1 MDTTEFLF
9 AQQNGPFLVA
19 MAVTLA
25 IAAVEMLSL
34 VLGLGLSSMIDDLL
48 PDFGPEVDVDVDV
61 DVDVGAELDADV
73 DLDAGPDTPAA
84 EAASSNLVGQALGWL
99 NVGRVPFLVL
109 LITFLAGFAVI
120 GLGAQLFAA
129 TVVGLIPAMIA
140 APAAAFLALPVTRTA
155 SRLLGHIVPRE
166 ETYAVSEAQFVG
178 LVATVTLGPVEAGNP
193 GKAKLTD
200 PHGNV
205 HFVRVRAANRGARFE
220 TGSEVLLVKRDSS
233 VFEVIAPPASLAEA
247 R

>member
-1 MDTTEFLF
+1 MGTTEFLF
-9 AQQNGPFLVA
+9 AEQNGPFLVA

-34 VLGLGLSSMIDDLL
+34 VLGLGLSNVIDDLL
-48 PDFGPEVDVDVDV
+48 PDIGPEVDVDVDV
-61 DVDVGAELDADV
+61 DMEVGAELDADV

-109 LITFLAGFAVI
+109 LITFLAGFSVI
-120 GLGAQLFAA
+120 GLGAQIFAA
-129 TVVGLIPAMIA
+129 TVIGLIPAAIA
-140 APAAAFLALPVTRTA
+140 APAAGFLALPVTRTA
-155 SRLLGHIVPRE
+155 SRLLGRIVPRE

-178 LVATVTLGPVEAGNP
+178 LVATVTLGPVDTGNP
-193 GKAKLTD
+193 GKARLTD

-205 HFVRVRAANRGARFE
+205 HFVRVRAANPGARFE
-220 TGSEVLLVKRDSS
+220 TGSEVLLVKRESS

>member
-1 MDTTEFLF
+1 MGTTEFLF
-9 AQQNGPFLVA
+9 AEQNGPFLVA

-34 VLGLGLSSMIDDLL
+34 VLGLGLSNVIDDLL
-48 PDFGPEVDVDVDV
+48 PDIGPDVDVDV
-61 DVDVGAELDADV
+61 DMEVGAELDADV

-109 LITFLAGFAVI
+109 LITFLAGFTVI

-129 TVVGLIPAMIA
+129 AVIGLVPAAIA
-140 APAAAFLALPVTRTA
+140 APAAAFVALPFTRTA

-178 LVATVTLGPVEAGNP
+178 LVATITLGPVEAGNP
-193 GKAKLTD
+193 GKARLTD

-205 HFVRVRAANRGARFE
+205 HFVRVRAANPGARFE

-233 VFEVIAPPASLAEA
+233 VFEVIAPPASLAET

>member
-48 PDFGPEVDVDVDV
+48 PDLGPEVDVDLDV
-61 DVDVGAELDADV
+61 DMDVGAELDADV

-109 LITFLAGFAVI
+109 LITFLAGFSVI
-120 GLGAQLFAA
+120 GLGAQLFAVS
-129 TVVGLIPAMIA
+129 VVGLIPAVIA

-193 GKAKLTD
+193 GKARLTD
-200 PHGNV
+200 SHGNV